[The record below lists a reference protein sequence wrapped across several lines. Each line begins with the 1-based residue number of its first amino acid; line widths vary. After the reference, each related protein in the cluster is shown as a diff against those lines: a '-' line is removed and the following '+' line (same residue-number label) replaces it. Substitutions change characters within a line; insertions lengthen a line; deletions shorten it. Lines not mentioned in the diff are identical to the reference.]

1 MVDREAW
8 HAAIHGV
15 TKSWTRPSDWTEL
28 RITKLKSQ
36 ATYTRCQNSF
46 LESKSSIFQIL
57 EFFTKGFKQTN
68 KQKTTKRPNPVTY
81 LNFPNR
87 LGRKTPLYDKYFRYR
102 SLVEKNSSNHKNVQI
117 LLISM
122 NFKVWMQPEVLKN
135 SVFGAH
141 QIHYLVFINLH
152 ICFTFSRW

>member
-1 MVDREAW
+1 MLRFMGSQRVGHDQA
-8 HAAIHGV
+8 
-15 TKSWTRPSDWTEL
+15 TEL
-28 RITKLKSQ
+28 NWGSPSSNLKQPTHDVKIASWSPRVL
-36 ATYTRCQNSF
+36 YFKSLNS
-46 LESKSSIFQIL
+46 LQKAL
-57 EFFTKGFKQTN
+57 NKQTN

-87 LGRKTPLYDKYFRYR
+87 LGRKTPLYNKYFRYR